1 MILQVIVNSLITGS
15 IYATIAFG
23 FTLMYGTMNFSIWGM
38 APMSCW
44 VLTRFTFLSA
54 MRNPPAAE
62 RSFGMYRYRGAH
74 ALS

>member
-44 VLTRFTFLSA
+44 VLTRFTFFISY
-54 MRNPPAAE
+54 AE
-62 RSFGMYRYRGAH
+62 SPCC
-74 ALS
+74 